1 MNYGEFVFIPSIAE
15 MSDPEKSGEMMLWV
29 MLQTDIGLV
38 NSYRVLSAMRCIPA
52 VDTIINLLCA
62 EASARNIAK
71 ICARLNGDI
80 EG

>member
-1 MNYGEFVFIPSIAE
+1 MNYGEFVRIPTIAE
-15 MSDPEKSGEMMLWV
+15 MSDPENSGNMMLWV

-52 VDTIINLLCA
+52 VDAIINLLCA

-71 ICARLNGDI
+71 ICARLNGDT
-80 EG
+80 ES